1 MKNFFELVDQ
11 GKNIFLTGSGGVGKS
26 WHIHE
31 LIRLNKLK
39 EYPHRKSI
47 SLTATTGIAA
57 LNIGGMTIHKFA
69 GLGVYHSKSDLQ
81 KITSSEKWQDFKSR
95 INHADIVIIDE
106 ISMLRSDSFFL
117 LNLIF
122 QYAQGGVDSETYE
135 KVPHPLPFGGK
146 QMIFTGD
153 FLQLPPVVQ
162 SWENIVGP
170 FCFQTT
176 VWKSLNLEN
185 IYLKKVFR
193 QSDELLISALN
204 EVRSGVCS
212 PATKAL
218 FLTRVG
224 AKSDCDMIS
233 LTSLNK
239 EADEINNSKLAD
251 ICEEMDTFVNV
262 RKYHIFYDT
271 HEKAKK
277 KLISHYFGELEALG
291 SINVKKGARVL
302 ITSNAEDESYV
313 NGQLGTYENSGY
325 YIDIGIEKYSCMEDF
340 FVIYDQYDDNDD
352 EYISDPPYRTDEK
365 RKAIQYEKISDYIY
379 LIKDENTYSIAKL
392 FFENNRTKNLD
403 FTPKYVMCIR
413 LDTNAMAYVERETTD
428 FIDPDIEQEDG
439 LAALTVRQFP
449 IKLGWAISMHK
460 SQGQTLKQAYI
471 DPTSIFSE
479 GQFYVALSRVQS
491 IEGLFLKSFPARKI
505 IANQDALKFYQGLE
519 S

>member
-1 MKNFFELVDQ
+1 MNFFELVDQ

-170 FCFQTT
+170 FCFQTS

-193 QSDELLISALN
+193 QSDELLINALN
-204 EVRSGVCS
+204 EVRSGLCS
-212 PATKAL
+212 PTTKAL
-218 FLTRVG
+218 FLSRVG
-224 AKSDCDMIS
+224 AKSDSDMIA

-239 EADEINNSKLAD
+239 EADEINNQKLSD
-251 ICEEMDTFVNV
+251 IAEEMDTFVNV
-262 RKYHIFYDT
+262 RKYHDFYMS

-291 SINVKKGARVL
+291 SVNVKKGSRVL

-325 YIDIGIEKYSCMEDF
+325 YIDIGIKKYECMADF
-340 FVIYDQYDDNDD
+340 FIVYDGGENDKIIYDQ
-352 EYISDPPYRTDEK
+352 
-365 RKAIQYEKISDYIY
+365 ISDYLY
-379 LIKDENTYSIAKL
+379 LIKDEYTYSIAKL
-392 FFENNRTKNLD
+392 FFEKNRRTNVD

-413 LDTNAMAYVERETTD
+413 LDTNAMAYVERETID
-428 FIDPDIEQEDG
+428 FIDPDVEQEDG
-439 LAALTVRQFP
+439 LPALSVRQFP

-471 DPTSIFSE
+471 DPTSIFTE

-505 IANQDALKFYQGLE
+505 IANQDALRFYQGLE
-519 S
+519 

>member
-1 MKNFFELVDQ
+1 MKNFFEAVKE
-11 GKNIFLTGSGGVGKS
+11 GRNIFLTGSGGVGKS

-31 LIRLNKLK
+31 LIRQNKLL
-39 EYPHRKSI
+39 EYPHKKSI

-69 GLGVYHSKSDLQ
+69 GLGVYHSKNDIH
-81 KITSSEKWQDFKSR
+81 KITSSDKWLDYKSR

-106 ISMLRSDSFFL
+106 ISMLRSDSFAL
-117 LNLIF
+117 LSLIF
-122 QYAQGGVDSETYE
+122 QYAQGGIDIESHE
-135 KVPHPLPFGGK
+135 KIPHPLPFGGK

-162 SWENIVGP
+162 QWENIMGP

-193 QSDELLISALN
+193 QSDELLINALN
-204 EVRSGVCS
+204 EVRSGICS
-212 PATKAL
+212 PETKKL
-218 FLTRVG
+218 FMTRVG
-224 AKSDCDMIS
+224 VKTDIDMIS

-239 EADEINNSKLAD
+239 EADEINNQKLSD
-251 ICEEMDTFVNV
+251 IAEEMDTFINV
-262 RKYHIFYDT
+262 RSYNSFYHT
-271 HEKAKK
+271 NEKAKK
-277 KLISHYFGELEALG
+277 RLISHYFGELEALG
-291 SINVKKGARVL
+291 SVYVKKGARVL
-302 ITSNAEDESYV
+302 ITANAEDESYV

-325 YIDIGIEKYSCMEDF
+325 YIDIGIKKYECMDDF
-340 FVIYDQYDDNDD
+340 FCIYEDRIIQKEECDEPRVIQF
-352 EYISDPPYRTDEK
+352 EK
-365 RKAIQYEKISDYIY
+365 VSDYLY
-379 LIKDENTYSIAKL
+379 LIKDENTYFLAKKY
-392 FFENNRTKNLD
+392 FEDNRRTNVD

-413 LDTNAMAYVERETTD
+413 LDNNEMAYVERETTD
-428 FIDPDIEQEDG
+428 FIDPDIEMEDG
-439 LAALTVRQFP
+439 LAALSVRQFP

-471 DPTSIFSE
+471 DPTSIFTE

-491 IEGLFLKSFPARKI
+491 IEGLFLKSFPSRKI

-519 S
+519 

>member
-11 GKNIFLTGSGGVGKS
+11 GKNVFLTGSGGVGKS

-69 GLGVYHSKSDLQ
+69 GLGVYHSKSDLK

-122 QYAQGGVDSETYE
+122 QYAQGGLDSETYE

-146 QMIFTGD
+146 QMIFSGD
-153 FLQLPPVVQ
+153 FCQLPPVVQ

-170 FCFQTT
+170 FCFQTS

-193 QSDELLISALN
+193 QSNEEMINALN
-204 EVRSGVCS
+204 DVRLGLCS
-212 PATKAL
+212 PQTKAL
-218 FLTRVG
+218 FMSRVG
-224 AKSDCDMIS
+224 VKTDIEMIS

-239 EADEINNSKLAD
+239 ESDEINNQKLSD
-251 ICEEMDTFVNV
+251 IAEEMDTFINV
-262 RKYHIFYDT
+262 RKYHDFYMNHD
-271 HEKAKK
+271 KAKK
-277 KLISHYFGELEALG
+277 RLISHYYGELEALG
-291 SINVKKGARVL
+291 SVNVKKGARVL

-325 YIDIGIEKYSCMEDF
+325 YIDIGIKKYECMQDF
-340 FVIYDQYDDNDD
+340 FILYDMG
-352 EYISDPPYRTDEK
+352 EDEK
-365 RKAIQYEKISDYIY
+365 VVYERLSDYLY
-379 LIKDENTYSIAKL
+379 LIKDEFTYSIAKL
-392 FFENNRTKNLD
+392 FFERNRRTNVD

-428 FIDPDIEQEDG
+428 FIDPDVEQEDG
-439 LAALTVRQFP
+439 LPALSVRQFP
-449 IKLGWAISMHK
+449 IKLGWAISFHK
-460 SQGQTLKQAYI
+460 CQGQTLKQAYI
-471 DPTSIFSE
+471 DPTSIFAE

-491 IEGLFLKSFPARKI
+491 IEGLFLKSFPSRKI
-505 IANQDALKFYQGLE
+505 IANQDALRFYQGLE
-519 S
+519 MEMINE